1 MIRFVRDLRL
11 IPIALIASAC
21 LLVLK
26 AADIFVHS
34 AYFAANYNVPVD
46 SEVSVIRPMADATE
60 PPGAMLSWA
69 KQMFNFPDGRGSEP
83 MPSRP
88 PIVAAKIA
96 PQATSRLADLDG
108 ADITGSVPENPGGDA
123 KKAQDKTAP
132 DKTAPDKNA
141 ADSKDA
147 DPRAAADPKLGGLP
161 VIKDGRP
168 GAPTAGAM
176 IPTDGMPSGAERA
189 ILERLQQ
196 RRQELDSRAREL
208 DIRESL
214 IQGAEKRM
222 EARLTELKET
232 EERIKVET
240 QEKNDADA
248 ARLKGLITMYENMK
262 PRDAA
267 KIFNGLDSGVL
278 LQVASAMNPRTMAE
292 IMAQMSAEVA
302 QRLTVE
308 LASKAQQARASGP
321 EDLPKIEGQPTA
333 Q

>member
-21 LLVLK
+21 LLALK
-26 AADIFVHS
+26 TADLFVHS
-34 AYFAANYNVPVD
+34 SYFAATYNVPTD
-46 SEVSVIRPMADATE
+46 GEVSVIRPMADATQ

-69 KQMFNFPDGRGSEP
+69 KQMFNFPDGSGSAP

-88 PIVAAKIA
+88 PVVAANNA
-96 PQATSRLADLDG
+96 SQAIPRLADLDG
-108 ADITGSVPENPGGDA
+108 ADITGSVPEAPSGDA
-123 KKAQDKTAP
+123 KK
-132 DKTAPDKNA
+132 APDKNA
-141 ADSKDA
+141 ADPKATDA
-147 DPRAAADPKLGGLP
+147 KAAAVPAG
-161 VIKDGRP
+161 KDGKP
-168 GAPTAGAM
+168 ATPIGGVM

-222 EARLTELKET
+222 DARLTELKDT
-232 EERIKVET
+232 ESRIKVET
-240 QEKNDADA
+240 QQKDDADA

-267 KIFNGLDSGVL
+267 KIFNGLDSTVL
-278 LQVASAMNPRTMAE
+278 LQVASQMNPRTMAE
-292 IMAQMSAEVA
+292 VLAQMAPEVA

-308 LASKAQQARASGP
+308 LASKAQQAKASGP
-321 EDLPKIEGQPTA
+321 DDLPKIQGQPTA

>member
-26 AADIFVHS
+26 AADLFVHS
-34 AYFAANYNVPVD
+34 AYFAANYNVPAD

-96 PQATSRLADLDG
+96 PQATSRLADLEG
-108 ADITGSVPENPGGDA
+108 ADITGSVPETSGGDA

-132 DKTAPDKNA
+132 DKNATDSKNA
-141 ADSKDA
+141 
-147 DPRAAADPKLGGLP
+147 DPKAAADPKLGAMP

-168 GAPTAGAM
+168 GSPTPGAM

-196 RRQELDSRAREL
+196 RRQELDSRSREL

-292 IMAQMSAEVA
+292 IMGQMSAEVA

>member
-21 LLVLK
+21 LLALK
-26 AADIFVHS
+26 TADLFVHS
-34 AYFAANYNVPVD
+34 SYFAATYNVPAD
-46 SEVSVIRPMADATE
+46 GEVSVIRPMADATE

-69 KQMFNFPDGRGSEP
+69 KQMFNFPDGRGSAP
-83 MPSRP
+83 IPSRP
-88 PIVAAKIA
+88 PIVAANIA
-96 PQATSRLADLDG
+96 PQANARLADLDP
-108 ADITGSVPENPGGDA
+108 ADITGSVPEASDGDA
-123 KKAQDKTAP
+123 KKP
-132 DKTAPDKNA
+132 PDKNA
-141 ADSKDA
+141 AD
-147 DPRAAADPKLGGLP
+147 PKAGALP
-161 VIKDGRP
+161 AGKDGKP
-168 GAPTAGAM
+168 ATPTPGAM

-222 EARLTELKET
+222 DARLTELKDT
-232 EERIKVET
+232 EDRIKVET
-240 QEKNDADA
+240 QQKSDADA
-248 ARLKGLITMYENMK
+248 ARLKGLITMYESMK

-267 KIFNGLDSGVL
+267 KIFNGLDSTVL
-278 LQVASAMNPRTMAE
+278 LQVASQMNPRTMAE
-292 IMAQMSAEVA
+292 ILAQMSAEVA
-302 QRLTVE
+302 QHLTVE

-321 EDLPKIEGQPTA
+321 DDLPKIQGQPTA

>member
-26 AADIFVHS
+26 AADLFVHS

-108 ADITGSVPENPGGDA
+108 ADITGSVPETPGGDA

-147 DPRAAADPKLGGLP
+147 KAAADPKPGALP

-168 GAPTAGAM
+168 GAPTPGAM

-222 EARLTELKET
+222 EARLTELKDT

-267 KIFNGLDSGVL
+267 KIFNGLDSTVL
-278 LQVASAMNPRTMAE
+278 LQVASAMKPRTMAE
-292 IMAQMSAEVA
+292 IMAQMSPEVA

-308 LASKAQQARASGP
+308 MASRAQQARASGP
-321 EDLPKIEGQPTA
+321 EDLPKIEGQRTA

>member
-21 LLVLK
+21 LLALK
-26 AADIFVHS
+26 TADLFVHS
-34 AYFAANYNVPVD
+34 SYFAATYNVPAD
-46 SEVSVIRPMADATE
+46 GEVSVIRPMADATE

-69 KQMFNFPDGRGSEP
+69 QQMFNFPDGRGSAP
-83 MPSRP
+83 IPPRP
-88 PIVAAKIA
+88 PIVAANIA

-108 ADITGSVPENPGGDA
+108 ADITGSVPETSGGDA
-123 KKAQDKTAP
+123 KKPP
-132 DKTAPDKNA
+132 DKNPPDKNA
-141 ADSKDA
+141 V
-147 DPRAAADPKLGGLP
+147 DPKAAALP
-161 VIKDGRP
+161 AGKDGKP
-168 GAPTAGAM
+168 ATPTAGAM
-176 IPTDGMPSGAERA
+176 IATDGMPGGAERA

-222 EARLTELKET
+222 DARLTELKET
-232 EERIKVET
+232 EDRIKVET
-240 QEKNDADA
+240 QQKSDADA

-267 KIFNGLDSGVL
+267 KIFNGLDSAVL
-278 LQVASAMNPRTMAE
+278 LQVASQMNPRTMAE
-292 IMAQMSAEVA
+292 ILAQMSAEVA

-321 EDLPKIEGQPTA
+321 DDLPKIQGQPNM